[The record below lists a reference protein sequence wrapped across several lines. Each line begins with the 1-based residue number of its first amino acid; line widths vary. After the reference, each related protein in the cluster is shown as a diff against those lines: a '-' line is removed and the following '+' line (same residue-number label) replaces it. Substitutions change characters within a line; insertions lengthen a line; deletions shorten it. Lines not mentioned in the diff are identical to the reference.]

1 LTQRIIFHL
10 SFEIFHLPF
19 WEEEFGLDSGL
30 IAMPEGQA
38 QF

>member
-1 LTQRIIFHL
+1 
-10 SFEIFHLPF
+10 LPF